1 MIIDPAVVTIILAV
15 GGIGV
20 VGLTEMLKRLFNAQD
35 FWVYLISLG
44 VSAGATAFILA
55 TSGAFSWI
63 ALAIYTFIVFL
74 EANGIYKAM
83 AKSKTA

>member
-1 MIIDPAVVTIILAV
+1 MVIDPAVVTLILAV

-20 VGLTEMLKRLFNAQD
+20 VGLTEMIKRFFKAQD

-63 ALAIYTFIVFL
+63 ALAGYTLVVFL
-74 EANGIYKAM
+74 EANGIYKAV
-83 AKSKTA
+83 AKPKAA